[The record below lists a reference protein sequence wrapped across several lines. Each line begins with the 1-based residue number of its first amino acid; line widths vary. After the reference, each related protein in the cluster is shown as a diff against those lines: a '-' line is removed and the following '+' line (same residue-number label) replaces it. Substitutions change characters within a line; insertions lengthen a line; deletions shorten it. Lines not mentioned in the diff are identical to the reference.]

1 MIRRLLVAAVVLGL
15 AGLGVFYLLTTPSV
29 VDASALPQHT
39 ADLKNGEAM
48 FNAGGCASCHT
59 TPASDKCDDPKHDP
73 KPMLGGGRC
82 LKTPFGTF
90 NVPNISQDKGNGIG
104 GWTDAQFVTAMVK
117 GVSPEGSHYYPAFPF
132 ASYQRMKVE
141 DVLDLWAYLKTVP
154 AVATPSKPHDL
165 ALPFKLRRGIGMW
178 KLLFLDGQSFTPDA
192 KQTAEWN
199 RGAYLVNGPGH
210 CAECHSGRNAA
221 GAIDEARRWSGG
233 ADPEGRGWIPN
244 ITPHADGLAE
254 WSDKDIA
261 YMLESGFTPAYDA
274 VGSTM
279 ADVVKNTA
287 RLTAEDRDAMAT
299 YLKSLPA
306 KPGKSPR
313 AKKAAEK
320 DAPPAG
326 DGKK

>member
-1 MIRRLLVAAVVLGL
+1 MRLKTLFKIGAAAAIAGGAAVFALTMPPSLDSIRLPAPYSANL
-15 AGLGVFYLLTTPSV
+15 A
-29 VDASALPQHT
+29 
-39 ADLKNGEAM
+39 NGETM
-48 FNAGGCASCHT
+48 FNIGGCASCHA
-59 TPASDKCDDPKHDP
+59 TPKQENYKL
-73 KPMLGGGRC
+73 LGGG
-82 LKTPFGTF
+82 LKMHTPFGTF
-90 NVPNISQDKGNGIG
+90 NVPNISSDPKAGIG
-104 GWTDAQFVTAMVK
+104 AWTEPEFVRAMQK
-117 GVSPEGSHYYPAFPF
+117 GIGRHGEHLYPAFPYT
-132 ASYQRMKVE
+132 SYQRMPVN
-141 DVLDLWAYLKTVP
+141 DVRDLFAFMKTLP
-154 AVATPSKPHDL
+154 AVATPSTPHQMSF
-165 ALPFKLRRGIGMW
+165 PFNIRRGLGLW
-178 KLLFLDGQSFTPDA
+178 QTAFLDGRRFEPDPTKSA
-192 KQTAEWN
+192 RLN